1 MKRQTAAASLLA
13 LVLAVAGCSS
23 SEPKDAAPVAMTT
36 STPSAT
42 ATSSATPEPSPSETS
57 SEPTAVPDVVE
68 PPASDTP
75 DDSASDVP
83 DDLEDMLVPDDLKD
97 VTADDMYGS
106 GIDMYGSGIDDLMAA
121 FEAGDK
127 NRKVGVCRTGAVIVS
142 ELTRAEIDER
152 RASMTPD
159 QVETLEDFIEQCGRV
174 LAS

>member
-1 MKRQTAAASLLA
+1 VKRQTAAASLLA
-13 LVLAVAGCSS
+13 LVLTVAGCSS
-23 SEPKDAAPVAMTT
+23 SEPKDSAPVAVTT
-36 STPSAT
+36 STPTPT
-42 ATSSATPEPSPSETS
+42 ATPSATPEPSPSETS

-75 DDSASDVP
+75 ADGASDVP

-97 VTADDMYGS
+97 VTAD
-106 GIDMYGSGIDDLMAA
+106 DMYGSGIDDLMAA

-142 ELTRAEIDER
+142 ELTRTEIDER
-152 RASMTPD
+152 RASMTPED
-159 QVETLEDFIEQCGRV
+159 VETLEDFIEQCGRV

>member
-1 MKRQTAAASLLA
+1 MKRQIAASCLLA
-13 LVLAVAGCSS
+13 LTLVFSGCSS
-23 SEPKDAAPVAMTT
+23 SQKDSAPVIVDTA
-36 STPSAT
+36 TPSPST
-42 ATSSATPEPSPSETS
+42 TPSGSPEPSLSES
-57 SEPTAVPDVVE
+57 PAEPTAVPDVVE

-106 GIDMYGSGIDDLMAA
+106 GIDDLMAA

-142 ELTRAEIDER
+142 ELTRTEIDER

>member
-13 LVLAVAGCSS
+13 LVLIVSGCSS

-36 STPSAT
+36 STPTAT
-42 ATSSATPEPSPSETS
+42 ATPSTTPEPTPSETS

-75 DDSASDVP
+75 DDGASDVP

-97 VTADDMYGS
+97 VTAD
-106 GIDMYGSGIDDLMAA
+106 DMYGSGIDDLMAA

-142 ELTRAEIDER
+142 ELTRTEIDER
-152 RASMTPD
+152 RASMTAD

>member
-13 LVLAVAGCSS
+13 LVLTVAGCSS
-23 SEPKDAAPVAMTT
+23 SEPKDSAPVAVTT
-36 STPSAT
+36 STPTAT
-42 ATSSATPEPSPSETS
+42 APPSATPELSPSEAS
-57 SEPTAVPDVVE
+57 NEPTAVPDVVE
-68 PPASDTP
+68 PPASDPP
-75 DDSASDVP
+75 DDGASDVP

-97 VTADDMYGS
+97 VTAD
-106 GIDMYGSGIDDLMAA
+106 DMYGSGIDDLMAA

-142 ELTRAEIDER
+142 ELTRTEIDER

>member
-1 MKRQTAAASLLA
+1 VKRQTAAASLLA
-13 LVLAVAGCSS
+13 LVLTVSGCSS

-36 STPSAT
+36 STPTAT
-42 ATSSATPEPSPSETS
+42 ATPSATPEPSPSETS

-75 DDSASDVP
+75 DDGASDVP

-97 VTADDMYGS
+97 VTAD
-106 GIDMYGSGIDDLMAA
+106 DMYGSGIDDLMAA

-142 ELTRAEIDER
+142 ELTRTEIDER

>member
-13 LVLAVAGCSS
+13 LVLTVSGCSS

-36 STPSAT
+36 STPAAT
-42 ATSSATPEPSPSETS
+42 ATPSSTPEPTSETS

-68 PPASDTP
+68 PPTPETP

-97 VTADDMYGS
+97 VTAD
-106 GIDMYGSGIDDLMAA
+106 DMYGSGIDDLMAA

-142 ELTRAEIDER
+142 ELTRTEIDER
-152 RASMTPD
+152 RASMTPED
-159 QVETLEDFIEQCGRV
+159 VETLEDFIEQCGRV

>member
-1 MKRQTAAASLLA
+1 VKRQTAAASLLA
-13 LVLAVAGCSS
+13 LVLTVSGCSS
-23 SEPKDAAPVAMTT
+23 SEPKDAAPVAVTT
-36 STPSAT
+36 STPTAT
-42 ATSSATPEPSPSETS
+42 ATPSATPEPTPSETS
-57 SEPTAVPDVVE
+57 SE

-106 GIDMYGSGIDDLMAA
+106 GIDDLMAA

-142 ELTRAEIDER
+142 ELTRTEIDER

>member
-1 MKRQTAAASLLA
+1 VKRQTAAASLLA
-13 LVLAVAGCSS
+13 LVLTVSGCSS

-36 STPSAT
+36 STPTVTESP
-42 ATSSATPEPSPSETS
+42 SATPEPSPSAS
-57 SEPTAVPDVVE
+57 SADPSDDPDVIE
-68 PPASDTP
+68 PPADDVP

-97 VTADDMYGS
+97 VTAD
-106 GIDMYGSGIDDLMAA
+106 DMYGSGIDDLMAA

-142 ELTRAEIDER
+142 ELTRTEIDER
-152 RASMTPD
+152 RASMTPV

>member
-13 LVLAVAGCSS
+13 LVLTVSGCSS
-23 SEPKDAAPVAMTT
+23 SEPKDAAPVTMTT

-42 ATSSATPEPSPSETS
+42 ATPSATPEPTPSETS
-57 SEPTAVPDVVE
+57 SEPTTVPDVVE

-106 GIDMYGSGIDDLMAA
+106 GIDDLMAA

-142 ELTRAEIDER
+142 ELTRTEIDER

>member
-13 LVLAVAGCSS
+13 LVLTVAGCSS
-23 SEPKDAAPVAMTT
+23 SEPKDSAPVAVTT
-36 STPSAT
+36 STPTAT
-42 ATSSATPEPSPSETS
+42 ATPSATPEPTPAETS

-75 DDSASDVP
+75 ADGASDVP

-97 VTADDMYGS
+97 VTAD
-106 GIDMYGSGIDDLMAA
+106 DMYGSGIDDLMAA

-142 ELTRAEIDER
+142 ELTRTEIDER

>member
-1 MKRQTAAASLLA
+1 MKRQTAAACLLA
-13 LVLAVAGCSS
+13 LTLVVSGCSS
-23 SEPKDAAPVAMTT
+23 SARKDSAPVAVDTA
-36 STPSAT
+36 TPSAT
-42 ATSSATPEPSPSETS
+42 ASPSASPEPSPSES
-57 SEPTAVPDVVE
+57 VADPSDAPDVIE
-68 PPASDTP
+68 PPAEALP

-97 VTADDMYGS
+97 VTAD
-106 GIDMYGSGIDDLMAA
+106 DMYGSGIDDLMAA

-142 ELTRAEIDER
+142 ELTRTEIDER
-152 RASMTPD
+152 RASMTSD

>member
-1 MKRQTAAASLLA
+1 MKRQNAAASLLA
-13 LVLAVAGCSS
+13 LVLTVAGCSS
-23 SEPKDAAPVAMTT
+23 SEPKDSAPVAVTT
-36 STPSAT
+36 STPTAT
-42 ATSSATPEPSPSETS
+42 ATPSATPEPFPSETS

-106 GIDMYGSGIDDLMAA
+106 GIDDLMAA
-121 FEAGDK
+121 FDAGDK

-142 ELTRAEIDER
+142 ELTRTEIDER
-152 RASMTPD
+152 RASMTSD

>member
-13 LVLAVAGCSS
+13 LVLTVAGCSS
-23 SEPKDAAPVAMTT
+23 SEPKDAAPVAMIT
-36 STPSAT
+36 STPTAT
-42 ATSSATPEPSPSETS
+42 ATPSATPEPTPSETS

-83 DDLEDMLVPDDLKD
+83 DDLKDMLVPDDLKD
-97 VTADDMYGS
+97 VTADDMYS
-106 GIDMYGSGIDDLMAA
+106 SGIDDLMAA

-142 ELTRAEIDER
+142 ELTRTEIDER
-152 RASMTPD
+152 RASMSPD
-159 QVETLEDFIEQCGRV
+159 DVETLEDFIEQCGRV

>member
-13 LVLAVAGCSS
+13 LVLTVAGCSS
-23 SEPKDAAPVAMTT
+23 SEPKDSAPVAVTT
-36 STPSAT
+36 STPTPT
-42 ATSSATPEPSPSETS
+42 ATPSATPEPSPSETS

-75 DDSASDVP
+75 ADGASDVP

-97 VTADDMYGS
+97 VTAD
-106 GIDMYGSGIDDLMAA
+106 DMYGSGIDDLMAA

-142 ELTRAEIDER
+142 ELTRTEIDER
-152 RASMTPD
+152 RASMTPED
-159 QVETLEDFIEQCGRV
+159 VETLEDFIEQCGRV